1 MGIVKQLKRDLI
13 SSLAEPERI
22 ALVNLLSKVSRP
34 LKPVNTSSMY
44 LQHCETPTLFGF
56 LYKQLFGDWKFT
68 GEAVAEV
75 MRNIDQLR
83 TMLRQGSTATDFLE
97 TLKDTRNGVMSSPL
111 MPRSLRIS
119 NRKLQ
124 DVWVSMHA
132 WERFYERF
140 CPRNASTERVVQSI
154 QESFSRAKPVK
165 LKQGFETIRF
175 INNHFE
181 QAQYFLDKSRHCR
194 FVVVA
199 EDNKFFLKTVEVPR
213 ER

>member
-13 SSLAEPERI
+13 SSLTEPEKI

-56 LYKQLFGDWKFT
+56 LYKQLFGEWKYG
-68 GEAVAEV
+68 GEAAIKV
-75 MRNIDQLR
+75 MNNIDQLR
-83 TMLRQGSTATDFLE
+83 AMLRQGSTATDFLE
-97 TLKDTRNGVMSSPL
+97 TLKDTHNGVMSFPL
-111 MPRSLRIS
+111 MPRSLRIN

-124 DVWVSMHA
+124 DVLVSMHA
-132 WERFYERF
+132 WKRFYERF
-140 CPRNASTERVVQSI
+140 CPKNADTERVVQSI
-154 QESFSRAKPVK
+154 QRSFSRAKPVK

-181 QAQYFLDKSRHCR
+181 EAQYFFDKPRHCR
-194 FVVVA
+194 FVVVV
-199 EDNKFFLKTVEVPR
+199 EDNKFVLKTVEVPR